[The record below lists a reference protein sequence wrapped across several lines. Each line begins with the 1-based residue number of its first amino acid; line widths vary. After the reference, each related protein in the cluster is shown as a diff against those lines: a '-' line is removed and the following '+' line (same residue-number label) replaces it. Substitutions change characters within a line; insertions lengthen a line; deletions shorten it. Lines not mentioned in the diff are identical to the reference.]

1 MNRAWL
7 WVLLGGLMET
17 VWAVGM
23 KFSDGFTNI
32 PYVIL
37 TLVFLFISMIL
48 LNHGLKSGLP
58 IGPCYAVWVGTGA
71 ICSVIVSALFLGE
84 AITPLGYVFLAMII
98 AGVLGLNLISGDEE
112 PPGDD

>member
-17 VWAVGM
+17 IWAVSM

-32 PYVIL
+32 LWVIV
-37 TLVFLFISMIL
+37 TLVFLFISMVM

-58 IGPCYAVWVGTGA
+58 VGPCYAVWVGTGA
-71 ICSVIVSALFLGE
+71 ICSVIVSAIFLGE
-84 AITPLGYVFLAMII
+84 VITPLGYLFLAMII
-98 AGVLGLNLISGDEE
+98 AGVLGLNLVSDEKAE
-112 PPGDD
+112 G